1 MTKTILKAAVVLLL
15 AIGVT
20 ACAGK
25 DEGAEKKDVKTGGS
39 VNKDVPAAANPNEAL
54 DASLN
59 QESNSEDEMK
69 YKLTLKN
76 TTDQEVVLEHGSSQE
91 YDYNIKDS
99 SGNVVYTYSKDKMF
113 AQAVSEKKVNP
124 SDSLEVEVDAS
135 EGFKGLE
142 KGQYTLEVWPVAKGT
157 EELKTVTTVDWPGDS
172 KAVSNEPVTE
182 DVTYVGLAD
191 NHTIEVTDKNGEAMS
206 LQISDAIFN
215 QVQNLEPDRKMTV
228 TYTDDGVSKTAT
240 KVVVK

>member
-1 MTKTILKAAVVLLL
+1 MLKTIFKTAAVVLL
-15 AIGVT
+15 AIGVA
-20 ACAGK
+20 ACGSK
-25 DEGAEKKDVKTGGS
+25 DEGSEKKAVNTGGS
-39 VNKDVPAAANPNEAL
+39 VNKEVPANPEEAL

-59 QESNSEDEMK
+59 QESGSKDDLK

-76 TTDQEVVLEHGSSQE
+76 KSDKEVVLEHGTSQFF
-91 YDYNIKDS
+91 DYNIKDS
-99 SGNVVYTYSKDKMF
+99 SGNVVYTFSQDKMF
-113 AQAVSEKKVNP
+113 TQALTEKKVNP

-157 EELKTVTTVDWPGDS
+157 QELKTVTTVDWPGDS
-172 KAVSNEPVTE
+172 KAVSKEPVTE

-191 NHTIEVTDKNGEAMS
+191 NHTIEVTDKNGEAIS
-206 LQISDAIFN
+206 LQIDETIFKQLEN
-215 QVQNLEPDRKMTV
+215 TEPDQELTV
-228 TYTDDGVSKTAT
+228 TYTDDGVTKTAT